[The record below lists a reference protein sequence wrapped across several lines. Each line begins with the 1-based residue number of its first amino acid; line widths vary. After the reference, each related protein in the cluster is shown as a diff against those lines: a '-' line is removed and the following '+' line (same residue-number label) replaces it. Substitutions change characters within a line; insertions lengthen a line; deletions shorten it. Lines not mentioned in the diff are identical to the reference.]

1 MKYFCELTNMKTGE
15 VLLFNSCAEASDYL
29 KKSKTYVA
37 KCLNR
42 NIPVYGEDKQRYT
55 AAVYKKLKVK
65 AIEAP
70 QPTARKEKASKK
82 ANPVKQEKPKDK
94 PPEIN
99 RRIQLCCFCKK
110 SCGGCSWSKK
120 FVPVAGWTAVPT
132 IIRNGRGQRDTESY
146 KITACPEYERG

>member
-1 MKYFCELTNMKTGE
+1 MRYFCELTNMKTGE

-29 KKSKTYVA
+29 KKSKNYVA
-37 KCLNR
+37 KCLDR

-70 QPTARKEKASKK
+70 QTTAQKGKAPKK
-82 ANPVKQEKPKDK
+82 KPIKQKKPKDK
-94 PPEIN
+94 PPENN
-99 RRIQLCCFCKK
+99 RHMQLCYSCKK
-110 SCGGCSWSKK
+110 ACGGCSWSKK
-120 FVPVAGWTAVPT
+120 FEPVEGWTAVPT
-132 IIRNGRGQRDTESY
+132 IIRNGFRNHQDTQSY